1 VQKTLA
7 KMKKMN
13 ERKNEEAM
21 SAASYITSEDIKA
34 ASKMKDEAEPVITA
48 KPKVSAEAEALEAV
62 KDLD

>member
-1 VQKTLA
+1 
-7 KMKKMN
+7 
-13 ERKNEEAM
+13 M